1 MPFILALSLY
11 FRYFRSV
18 IDNDN
23 TMDLSIADRNL
34 TKVEWEKL
42 VNHPFNEYEW

>member
-11 FRYFRSV
+11 LKFVRHAFESDIIEDVYP
-18 IDNDN
+18 
-23 TMDLSIADRNL
+23 DRNL
-34 TKVEWEKL
+34 TRVEWENL